1 VSGSTPVI
9 EMRGLG
15 KRYTKY
21 DDRPLLVNHLRF
33 WHRTT
38 RSDLW
43 ALRGIELEIGAG
55 ESVGILGRNGAG
67 KSTLLQLLAGVTAPT
82 EGLVRVRGRVAPL
95 LSVGVGFHPELTG
108 RENVYVNGTVLG
120 LSKATLDRKFDD
132 IVQFA
137 ELEAFIDTP
146 VKFYSSG
153 MFVRLGFSVAVEAE
167 PDILLVDE
175 VLSVGDFSFSMR
187 SFERMQ
193 QIRAQGATLVVVSH
207 NLNAIRGYS
216 DRTLLINQGEL
227 IFDGPTPEGIG
238 RYYQLLEPK
247 REVAGDS
254 DATGINTVEDGPSL
268 ELIDFDLVDDA
279 GSATSYVHAG
289 DLGVVRIETRARGDI
304 DRPFAN
310 VTIATERGVVV
321 YSVSNADTPFRPLRD
336 GERAVM
342 TFRLPLHLVSGG
354 YVVAASLHS
363 GTFADSVVLAQA
375 EKVSFFVAGR
385 QLVGGVADL
394 GGEFDLQSAD

>member
-1 VSGSTPVI
+1 MSDPVI
-9 EMRGLG
+9 QMQGLS
-15 KRYTKY
+15 KRFTKY
-21 DDRPLLVNHLRF
+21 DDRPMLVNHLRF

-43 ALRGIELEIGAG
+43 ALRDIDMDIGPG

-82 EGLVRVRGRVAPL
+82 EGVVRVRGRVAPL

-120 LSKATLDRKFDD
+120 LSQAALDRKFDD
-132 IVQFA
+132 IVAFA

-193 QIRAQGATLVVVSH
+193 QIRAEGATLVVVSH

-216 DRTLLINQGEL
+216 DRTLLINQGNL
-227 IFDGPTPEGIG
+227 LFDGPTPEGIN
-238 RYYQLLEPK
+238 RYYQMLDPARGGAADADEPV
-247 REVAGDS
+247 EVGDDS
-254 DATGINTVEDGPSL
+254 RSL
-268 ELIDFDLVDDA
+268 ELLGFDLVDDA
-279 GSATSYVHAG
+279 GTATSYVRAG
-289 DLGVVRIETRARGDI
+289 DRGVVRIEARARGDI

-321 YSVSNADTPFRPLRD
+321 YSDTNADTPFPPLRD
-336 GERAVM
+336 GEKVVM
-342 TFRLPLHLVSGG
+342 TLRLPLHLVSGG
-354 YVVAASLHS
+354 YVVAASLHG
-363 GTFADSVVLAQA
+363 GTLADNVLLARA
-375 EKVSFFVAGR
+375 EPTSFFVAGR
-385 QLVGGVADL
+385 QMVGGVADL
-394 GGEFDLQSAD
+394 GGEFGVEPVS